1 MKKLNYLIISI
12 FISTALWLNIMAT
25 AGALPLLRLVFC
37 LWGISPWL
45 GAALI
50 VYKINARRFL
60 PFFAGLVCLLG
71 TLASAALID
80 VLFIHPDAQGGLVFL
95 VTPFYLWAALALT
108 APLLWFVTRE
118 KNHKPRAD

>member
-45 GAALI
+45 GAVLL
-50 VYKINARRFL
+50 VYKINRRRFL
-60 PFFAGLVCLLG
+60 RLFAPLCCVMG

-80 VLFIHPDAQGGLVFL
+80 VLYIHPDAQGGLVFL
-95 VTPFYLWAALALT
+95 AMPFYQWAALALT
-108 APLLWFVTRE
+108 TPLLLFVTRE
-118 KNHKPRAD
+118 KNQKPRAD